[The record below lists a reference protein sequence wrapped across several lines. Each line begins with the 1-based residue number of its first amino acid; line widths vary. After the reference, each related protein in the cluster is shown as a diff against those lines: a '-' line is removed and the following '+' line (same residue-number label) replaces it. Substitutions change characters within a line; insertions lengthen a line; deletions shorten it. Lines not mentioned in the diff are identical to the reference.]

1 MIIII
6 IIMNKPELVINIADI
21 YYNYDDEEDTLGK
34 NLLDNNKNSNKNCC
48 YKFLERFFCCFL

>member
-1 MIIII
+1 
-6 IIMNKPELVINIADI
+6 MNKPDLVINIADI

-48 YKFLERFFCCFL
+48 YKFIERFFCCFL